1 MVPAASKRS
10 IPSGKKNP
18 SIRAKPGRWLQANE
32 GNRREACLGWSVN
45 TWNVWIGEVLIFLRL
60 WSRRRAIWFR
70 LLSFLYTSS
79 PACLPDSTIE
89 VDLVLDLL
97 SGLRFSSSSGTC
109 FSRLMTLFLLKEKFF
124 PTDFPL
130 AWTRSLSSLLLLLGP
145 ASPPY
150 SMSQVWKNSY
160 RFCFGIA
167 KRKKS
172 PTLEKGK
179 ESRRHNTTIPIF
191 LSHPKKSESAKALLF
206 VFGTSPWAR
215 TPSTKQLTTLLY
227 IGLFQLL
234 SLLSQPIDQDYLL
247 VGRVSARIAL
257 PRIRER
263 AR

>member
-1 MVPAASKRS
+1 MTLIWCFPRT
-10 IPSGKKNP
+10 
-18 SIRAKPGRWLQANE
+18 
-32 GNRREACLGWSVN
+32 RE
-45 TWNVWIGEVLIFLRL
+45 EVLIFLRL

-70 LLSFLYTSS
+70 LLSFLYKSS

-150 SMSQVWKNSY
+150 SMSQVWKKSY

-172 PTLEKGK
+172 PTLEKGEGVQTTQYHHSYIFESSK
-179 ESRRHNTTIPIF
+179 EVR
-191 LSHPKKSESAKALLF
+191 KC
-206 VFGTSPWAR
+206 
-215 TPSTKQLTTLLY
+215 
-227 IGLFQLL
+227 
-234 SLLSQPIDQDYLL
+234 
-247 VGRVSARIAL
+247 
-257 PRIRER
+257 
-263 AR
+263 